1 MLEVQIISARREDF
15 AQVFA
20 LLAQLW
26 PGRQLDREKIFRVYT
41 QALDSKQQEYIIA
54 RIAES
59 VVGFISMRMVNNLWA
74 QGNLLEI
81 EELVVDETY
90 RGMQIGSRLL
100 QKSIAIAEQN
110 NCRTVEVTSHV
121 SRTRAHN
128 FYEMNGFKKLA
139 FHFLRENPNYK

>member
-1 MLEVQIISARREDF
+1 MLDLQIVPAHSDDF
-15 AQVFA
+15 EQVLG
-20 LLAQLW
+20 LLSQLW
-26 PGRQLDREKIFRVYT
+26 PGRQLDREKIFQVYI

-54 RIAES
+54 RVAES

-81 EELVVDETY
+81 EEMVVDEAY
-90 RGMQIGSRLL
+90 RSMQIGSQLL

-139 FHFLRENPNYK
+139 FHFLRENANYK